1 MPTAFLTRLVVLT
14 TLSNRAVA
22 PSHRTSPRRAA
33 ASSSG
38 GEHRPLVF
46 EGERFLMGSRKY
58 EDRPNH
64 YIDYSEPR
72 EEKEQMGHRCPA
84 PPPRRP
90 R

>member
-38 GEHRPLVF
+38 GRAPTIGFLGGAILDGFKKVRISAKPL
-46 EGERFLMGSRKY
+46 
-58 EDRPNH
+58 H
-64 YIDYSEPR
+64 
-72 EEKEQMGHRCPA
+72 
-84 PPPRRP
+84 
-90 R
+90 